1 MESIVDKF
9 TEAVGVAIPNVVAAA
24 AILVVGWIFAAIVA
38 AVVRRVLHRTSLDDR
53 LAAWALGEEKAA
65 EANVEKAGGK
75 IAFWR
80 VFVFVGVFETLGL
93 SLITQPL
100 NEFLNQLFAFAP
112 QLLGAALLIV
122 AAWAVAGLVRMVVSK
137 GLKAARLDERV
148 AGESGEGVE
157 PQAVPLASTIGETA
171 YWLVFLLFL
180 PAILG
185 TLSLGG
191 LLEPVQ
197 TMLDKVLSFFPNI
210 ATAAFIV
217 VVGWFV
223 ARIVQRIV
231 TNLLAA
237 VGADRLSD
245 SVGLDKALGTQKLSR
260 LIGLIVYILVLLP
273 VIIAA
278 LNTLQL
284 EAVSGPASNM
294 LNLVLEA
301 IPAIFAAALVIA
313 ISYVVGKTI
322 AGLVSNL
329 LAGIGFDRI
338 LLRLGLADTEAKEA
352 SWKPSSIAGSVVLV
366 SIMLFSAMEAFSLL
380 GFVALAALISEFLF
394 FAGHVAMGLIIFG
407 LALYLSELVA
417 RAVRG
422 SGVVQ
427 ANLLAMV
434 AKISIVV
441 LGSTMALRQMGLA
454 NDIVAI
460 GFGLVLGA
468 LAIAAAVAFGVG
480 GRHIAAR
487 ELEKW
492 VDSLK
497 SEE

>member
-1 MESIVDKF
+1 M
-9 TEAVGVAIPNVVAAA
+9 
-24 AILVVGWIFAAIVA
+24 
-38 AVVRRVLHRTSLDDR
+38 
-53 LAAWALGEEKAA
+53 
-65 EANVEKAGGK
+65 
-75 IAFWR
+75 
-80 VFVFVGVFETLGL
+80 
-93 SLITQPL
+93 
-100 NEFLNQLFAFAP
+100 
-112 QLLGAALLIV
+112 
-122 AAWAVAGLVRMVVSK
+122 
-137 GLKAARLDERV
+137 
-148 AGESGEGVE
+148 
-157 PQAVPLASTIGETA
+157 
-171 YWLVFLLFL
+171 
-180 PAILG
+180 
-185 TLSLGG
+185 
-191 LLEPVQ
+191 
-197 TMLDKVLSFFPNI
+197 
-210 ATAAFIV
+210 